1 MPTPNDRKPCNM
13 ESDLLRAKRLSRRKD
28 GPAFE
33 FINSTG
39 SSRIG
44 SHNGAA
50 RATIRRQAA
59 RSGRQGH
66 LRENASQDLEDT
78 SITHWVEE
86 RAKENAQDVI
96 VIPPRTQQKNP
107 YPRLIVQP
115 SNNEYETMR
124 VVYDFDITTLDSFID
139 VDLVVK
145 AYRLLQKNPGEAA
158 SFLQKGSSSFLAHLP
173 SRYGRTPVLNDV
185 MHCVAAKASQIFGRS
200 TTRCS
205 LSELYMKALRSLHP
219 TKETDPSCSIS
230 DIYCA
235 TRLLVL
241 YESLGPP
248 DTNAL
253 AIHNEYGIKLLRQRG
268 PSRDWSSLDCMLL
281 RSQGPY
287 ILTSDIYK
295 NESSMFEAQE
305 WQDLFCRAADMETNA
320 DAHYWWRFFGIV
332 TFLPGI
338 LKDARALFSEDPIDP
353 FMYISRSCGILERA
367 EHLYRALNESHV
379 LYQRSTS
386 QPESLFELLSCTDIQ
401 SAIRVRLQGL
411 LLYPAMFIF
420 RLQATLSL
428 SEVHRA
434 RGEERAQRLAA
445 QMLVVE
451 KITRSSDPAMAWH
464 LGQRNGMP
472 YSIIRTR
479 EEWLCINEPGG
490 NWEEL
495 NTFLTQRWLRWES
508 YWKETVL
515 IEELERAQVECA

>member
-1 MPTPNDRKPCNM
+1 MPTPDGRKLRTM
-13 ESDLLRAKRLSRRKD
+13 ESDLPRVKRLSRRKD

-39 SSRIG
+39 NSRIG
-44 SHNGAA
+44 SHNGDAK
-50 RATIRRQAA
+50 ATIRRQAA

-66 LRENASQDLEDT
+66 LRENSSQDLKDS
-78 SITHWVEE
+78 SITHRVKE
-86 RAKENAQDVI
+86 RAMENAQEVI
-96 VIPPRTQQKNP
+96 KVPPRTQQKTP
-107 YPRLIVQP
+107 CPRPIVQP
-115 SNNEYETMR
+115 SNNGYETMR

-145 AYRLLQKNPGEAA
+145 AYRLLQENPGKAA
-158 SFLQKGSSSFLAHLP
+158 SLLQKGSSSFLAHLP
-173 SRYGRTPVLNDV
+173 SRYGRNPVLDDA
-185 MHCVAAKASQIFGRS
+185 MHCVAAKASQILGRS
-200 TTRCS
+200 TTPCS
-205 LSELYMKALRSLHP
+205 PSKLYMKALRSLHS
-219 TKETDPSCSIS
+219 TKETDASCSIS
-230 DIYCA
+230 DIHCA

-248 DTNAL
+248 DRNAL

-268 PSRDWSSLDCMLL
+268 PPRDWSGLDCMLL

-295 NESSMFEAQE
+295 EESSMFEAQE
-305 WQDLFCRAADMETNA
+305 WQDFFGRAANMETDA
-320 DAHYWWRFFGIV
+320 DAHYWWKFFGIM

-338 LKDARALFSEDPIDP
+338 LKDARVLFSEATLDP

-367 EHLYRALNESHV
+367 ENLYLALNESHV

-386 QPESLFELLSCTDIQ
+386 QPESLLELLSSADIE
-401 SAIRVRLQGL
+401 SAIRVRLQGFL
-411 LLYPAMFIF
+411 RYPAMLIF

-445 QMLVVE
+445 QTLVLE
-451 KITRSSDPAMAWH
+451 KMTRSSDPTMAWH

-495 NTFLTQRWLRWES
+495 NTFLTQRWLRWEG

-515 IEELERAQVECA
+515 IEELERVQVEY